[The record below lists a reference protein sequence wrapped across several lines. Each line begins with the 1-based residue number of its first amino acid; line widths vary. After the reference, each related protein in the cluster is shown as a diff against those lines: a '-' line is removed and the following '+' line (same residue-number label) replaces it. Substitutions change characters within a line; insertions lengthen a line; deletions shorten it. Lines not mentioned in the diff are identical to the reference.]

1 MKDAQVPAK
10 RGRKKIDLSDK
21 KTLSEIKRLSGLGL
35 SQKSIAHALGV
46 SERTLHRRKKDTV
59 IFDNAIKEGKIAS
72 VTAVSNALFDSATGR
87 TGEKPNISAQIFY
100 LKNQGR
106 DKAYGGWSDRIE
118 QNTTYSV
125 NLAEIIN
132 DRKNLIDQ
140 VPTRYKTINNAS
152 SPDNKRVDALVINQE
167 AEKKTRA

>member
-1 MKDAQVPAK
+1 MKDAQVPTK

-21 KTLSEIKRLSGLGL
+21 ETLEKIKHFAGLGL
-35 SQKSIAHALGV
+35 SDQAIATSLGC
-46 SERTLHRRKKDTV
+46 SRATILRRKRDSATFDT
-59 IFDNAIKEGKIAS
+59 AIKEGKIEA
-72 VTAVSNALFDSATGR
+72 VAAVSNALFDSATGR

-100 LKNQGR
+100 LKNLGR
-106 DKAYGGWSDRIE
+106 KEELGGWSDRIE

-140 VPTRYKTINNAS
+140 VPKRYKTINHS
-152 SPDNKRVDALVINQE
+152 SNPDNTRVEGLVINQK
-167 AEKKTRA
+167 AEKK